1 MGTFPLLI
9 LNNSAPLTTTTKAI
23 VKIRIRTG
31 TPRINSMY
39 VLEIVLANLFLD
51 ILPMPE
57 IKPRN
62 NAILARGEE
71 RNYIKDYPQDLYIY
85 IHKTKED
92 VPLIS
97 YEWFPKR
104 VKKITNNF
112 EYPMFPEDF
121 AYYLLNDNDTL
132 ILVSASKNFF
142 KNLKF
147 SISNKH
153 LSTAKSNGKLEFI
166 VSSFAKNCGY
176 RDLKTNFE
184 CNIYKPLIS
193 KNLITSFE

>member
-1 MGTFPLLI
+1 MKKIIIFLFFVFF
-9 LNNSAPLTTTTKAI
+9 NNAYAEKINKYFHIGLMESYDKKFTLYFKTREKAI
-23 VKIRIRTG
+23 IAK
-31 TPRINSMY
+31 
-39 VLEIVLANLFLD
+39 
-51 ILPMPE
+51 
-57 IKPRN
+57 
-62 NAILARGEE
+62 GEY
-71 RNYIKDYPQDLYIY
+71 RNYLNDYPQDLYIHD
-85 IHKTKED
+85 HKTKKD
-92 VPLIS
+92 YPLIS

-153 LSTAKSNGKLEFI
+153 LSTAKSLGKLEFI
-166 VSSFAKNCGY
+166 VSSFANHLLFHLNQVQQLVFY
-176 RDLKTNFE
+176 IFLKVQLEFLLLQ
-184 CNIYKPLIS
+184 YHLILS
-193 KNLITSFE
+193 LLILRLE

>member
-1 MGTFPLLI
+1 MKKIIIFLFFVFF
-9 LNNSAPLTTTTKAI
+9 NNAYSEKINKYFHIGLMESYDKKFTLYFKTREKAI
-23 VKIRIRTG
+23 IAK
-31 TPRINSMY
+31 
-39 VLEIVLANLFLD
+39 
-51 ILPMPE
+51 
-57 IKPRN
+57 
-62 NAILARGEE
+62 GEH
-71 RNYIKDYPQDLYIY
+71 RNYLNDYPQDLYIHD
-85 IHKTKED
+85 HKTKKD
-92 VPLIS
+92 YPLIS

>member
-1 MGTFPLLI
+1 MIIYSSSILLT
-9 LNNSAPLTTTTKAI
+9 SLTALFFGSIFFRAI
-23 VKIRIRTG
+23 ISFI
-31 TPRINSMY
+31 S
-39 VLEIVLANLFLD
+39 
-51 ILPMPE
+51 
-57 IKPRN
+57 
-62 NAILARGEE
+62 EE
-71 RNYIKDYPQDLYIY
+71 ASI
-85 IHKTKED
+85 
-92 VPLIS
+92 
-97 YEWFPKR
+97 
-104 VKKITNNF
+104 
-112 EYPMFPEDF
+112 PEDF

>member
-1 MGTFPLLI
+1 MKILI
-9 LNNSAPLTTTTKAI
+9 DKKLKE
-23 VKIRIRTG
+23 VKI
-31 TPRINSMY
+31 
-39 VLEIVLANLFLD
+39 F
-51 ILPMPE
+51 
-57 IKPRN
+57 KPKIFN
-62 NAILARGEE
+62 DFRGK
-71 RNYIKDYPQDLYIY
+71 IW
-85 IHKTKED
+85 TKWE
-92 VPLIS
+92 
-97 YEWFPKR
+97 
-104 VKKITNNF
+104 KK
-112 EYPMFPEDF
+112 
-121 AYYLLNDNDTL
+121 
-132 ILVSASKNFF
+132 FF